1 MMDFDQSNFGEDPD
15 QECGQLERLEELFS
29 VLDLAESQVSFFI
42 CINIITL
49 AVINFP
55 SLAKVVKSSANNA
68 RLLNFR
74 CHRVLIR
81 P

>member
-1 MMDFDQSNFGEDPD
+1 MMDFDQSSFGDDPD

-29 VLDLAESQVSFFI
+29 VLDLAESQVK
-42 CINIITL
+42 
-49 AVINFP
+49 AVFAFCTWAEINFP

-68 RLLNFR
+68 RSLNFR
-74 CHRVLIR
+74 CHLVLIR